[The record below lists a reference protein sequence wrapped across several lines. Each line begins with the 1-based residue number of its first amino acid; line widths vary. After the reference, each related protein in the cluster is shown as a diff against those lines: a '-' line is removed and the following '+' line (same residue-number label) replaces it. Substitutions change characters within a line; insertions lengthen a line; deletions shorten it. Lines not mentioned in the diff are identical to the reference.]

1 MKKTIFKVMR
11 FFISGGICAVVGFT
25 ILYSLTEYAG
35 LWYLLSSIISFI
47 LTDILGFVIRK
58 FWVFENND
66 IDIKKA
72 KFQILLYVLLSIT
85 YLITNTGLL
94 YILVEYLHIQYIYS
108 QMILIVILLS
118 PNYILSHRIFPAREA
133 Q

>member
-1 MKKTIFKVMR
+1 MR

>member
-1 MKKTIFKVMR
+1 MR
-11 FFISGGICAVVGFT
+11 FFISGGICAIVGFT

-47 LTDILGFVIRK
+47 LADILGFVIRK
-58 FWVFENND
+58 FWVFED
-66 IDIKKA
+66 SDIKKA

-118 PNYILSHRIFPAREA
+118 PNYILSHRIFPAQKA